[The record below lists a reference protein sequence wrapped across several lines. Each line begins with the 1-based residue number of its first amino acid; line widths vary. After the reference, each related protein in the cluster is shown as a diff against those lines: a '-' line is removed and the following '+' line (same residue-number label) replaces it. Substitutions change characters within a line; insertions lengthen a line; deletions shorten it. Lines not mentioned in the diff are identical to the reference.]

1 MQTNAQ
7 PCRVYMH
14 PAAGNS
20 HIAIAAMQAITGRIA
35 ARRAGTPSNTIYL
48 LTPEE
53 AARYRNN
60 KGAPQGGAA

>member
-7 PCRVYMH
+7 PCQVIMH

-20 HIAIAAMQAITGRIA
+20 HIAIAAMQHVTGRVA
-35 ARRAGTPSNTIYL
+35 ARLTGKKSHTIYL

-53 AARYRNN
+53 AARYRR
-60 KGAPQGGAA
+60 QGGAV

>member
-7 PCRVYMH
+7 PCRVVMH

-20 HIAIAAMQAITGRIA
+20 HIAIQAMQHVTGRVA
-35 ARRAGTPSNTIYL
+35 ARLAGNKSRIIYL

-53 AARYRNN
+53 AARYRR
-60 KGAPQGGAA
+60 QGGAA

>member
-20 HIAIAAMQAITGRIA
+20 HIAIAAMQATTGRIA
-35 ARRAGTPSNTIYL
+35 ARRAGSSSRTIHL

-53 AARYRNN
+53 AARYRR
-60 KGAPQGGAA
+60 AGGVA